1 MALAASSFQAGS
13 HAASVTTAVVLLV
26 EVYVGALSSSE
37 CRAPSRS
44 RSGAVQQA
52 AAPVVHW
59 LRLHAAAAV
68 RRPAHAGEAGGTKQP
83 KAHAH
88 THTRTHAADMHTH
101 HTSSVL
107 AHMHVATSSYLPSLP
122 SQEATAV
129 DFYRISP
136 TPPTCSV
143 AASDGLTVSASRV
156 ACMRHFRT
164 TVILADAAVRSA
176 ASDSDRSIGS
186 SQDGR
191 TPGRL
196 EPATCLLCR

>member
-88 THTRTHAADMHTH
+88 THTHAADMHTH
-101 HTSSVL
+101 HTSSV
-107 AHMHVATSSYLPSLP
+107 ACSYELVPPRSLP

-143 AASDGLTVSASRV
+143 HGSIRRSHGLSIAGCMHAAFPYNRDFG
-156 ACMRHFRT
+156 
-164 TVILADAAVRSA
+164 
-176 ASDSDRSIGS
+176 
-186 SQDGR
+186 
-191 TPGRL
+191 
-196 EPATCLLCR
+196 